1 MQLDVTAF
9 QETPNQKAS
18 DAIAINRKVD
28 VLVNNTAYTQ
38 FSTLEDMKL
47 GDHVSQFT
55 TNSFKTINI
64 TRAFLPHLRKRREG
78 VIVHIGSMAAWESY
92 PAVGAYSA
100 SKAATDATEALDHG
114 TNDLGIKTLL
124 VESCQCRTELLS
136 AESRVFAEPKF
147 PEYQE
152 LTGANGKQRSDPK
165 KQLHVS
171 LMWSRGERGQK
182 RDSGQRSWRWAR
194 MRWQPFGRSD
204 KIR

>member
-38 FSTLEDMKL
+38 FSTLEDMKMKLDSTPSRL

-100 SKAATDATEALDHG
+100 SKAAFRC
-114 TNDLGIKTLL
+114 K
-124 VESCQCRTELLS
+124 S
-136 AESRVFAEPKF
+136 
-147 PEYQE
+147 
-152 LTGANGKQRSDPK
+152 
-165 KQLHVS
+165 
-171 LMWSRGERGQK
+171 
-182 RDSGQRSWRWAR
+182 
-194 MRWQPFGRSD
+194 
-204 KIR
+204 IR